1 MLISNLLLI
10 LTSLISF
17 ISPIEIQLTNDTPY
31 PLGNLPKNNDYKFIF
46 YGTPDQTIVIQVTR
60 DNPPSIGQDRLDI
73 FVTEYSSKSVALD
86 NISYLLSSGT
96 KTFSTEHLISQEA
109 CSYIGFEII
118 PYNGLTNGYVKATI
132 KKEEEEEKEYEY
144 EINNN
149 YAKSIDIM
157 STTNSYKFY
166 IYAYYNNVIFKLKK
180 TSSGG
185 TDNQPVTIY
194 EYHYR
199 EATEELIKINTYLN
213 YFSYDN
219 SYRISYTVNK
229 TSCKYV
235 AFKIKPQID
244 MENVLASTIIKK
256 KIDYEYELTNYTEK
270 NIGDLKKSYNYRF
283 NIDVKFNQT
292 IDIELFCNDLWNTG
306 YYLRIYEY
314 YSRDDIYGIKKDT
327 ADLFAN
333 SSEDSLISL
342 YSVAS
347 WDCNF
352 LGIEFAPGYDMENVR
367 FRIVAVTPSDYLYDL
382 TNNINNIYFENL
394 FNRNNYKFQI
404 LAKNDIIYDFEFYK
418 KDSYSSNNQKI
429 NIFKSY
435 CNDEQYYLHLTE
447 TIFLY
452 YQPTENLYINSYTN
466 SESEDNICIIIEIIP
481 RIKMEKVNIVIN
493 ERTPK
498 NYKFD
503 LKNGTQLDLGNIYT
517 NNNYLFYFP
526 ANYENIIQIVFN
538 NMLQSENLTIYEY
551 SEKDSTKKENFSLS
565 NCNVYGNSCIMNY
578 IVNNSLSKYIV
589 FELNSKYNARTVKVI
604 ATIMPPV
611 IEYHFLKNGG
621 KYLILSYPYIYKF
634 FVPASYGKT
643 VKFMMDFFLTKD
655 YQAFTV
661 YEYENISSESAL
673 LKEELVIPFNEKS
686 GYSYKYS
693 VVNSNCHYVVF
704 YKKLLYDMGQVP
716 VHFRVE
722 PPDTFSYQLTSGVPK
737 YFDFLVEDDRYKFY
751 IVAKYNQTI
760 KFKINKKDVKSTRQ
774 RVYIN
779 EYINQTSMIE
789 LYYDSFYAL
798 YNKSL
803 NNIEFS
809 HKVNNSQSNY
819 ILIVMKIEDTM
830 TSVDLLVNVI
840 DEKDE
845 ESEGNN
851 KDGNNNGDS
860 NTLESS
866 YIIIIAVTSVV
877 VIGVIALVI
886 FFLLRRKRNK
896 DGLNEIQDSSIQ
908 MTQPLQSLG

>member
-73 FVTEYSSKSVALD
+73 FVTEYSSKSVELD

-144 EINNN
+144 EIDNN

-314 YSRDDIYGIKKDT
+314 YSRDDIYGIKKDII
-327 ADLFAN
+327 DLFFN

-418 KDSYSSNNQKI
+418 KDSYSSKNQKI

-551 SEKDSTKKENFSLS
+551 SEKDFTKKENFSLS
-565 NCNVYGNSCIMNY
+565 NCNVYDNFCIMNY
-578 IVNNSLSKYIV
+578 VVNNSLSKYIV

-643 VKFMMDFFLTKD
+643 VNFEMDFFLTKD

-673 LKEELVIPFNEKS
+673 LKNELVIPFNEKS
-686 GYSYKYS
+686 GYSYKYG

-760 KFKINKKDVKSTRQ
+760 KFKINKKDKESPSQ
-774 RVYIN
+774 RVYIF

-789 LYYDSFYAL
+789 LYHDSFYAL

-803 NNIEFS
+803 NNLEFS
-809 HKVNNSQSNY
+809 YKVNNSQSNY
-819 ILIVMKIEDTM
+819 ILIEMKIDDTL

-845 ESEGNN
+845 ESE
-851 KDGNNNGDS
+851 GNNNGDS

>member
-1 MLISNLLLI
+1 M
-10 LTSLISF
+10 
-17 ISPIEIQLTNDTPY
+17 PE
-31 PLGNLPKNNDYKFIF
+31 
-46 YGTPDQTIVIQVTR
+46 
-60 DNPPSIGQDRLDI
+60 
-73 FVTEYSSKSVALD
+73 
-86 NISYLLSSGT
+86 
-96 KTFSTEHLISQEA
+96 
-109 CSYIGFEII
+109 
-118 PYNGLTNGYVKATI
+118 
-132 KKEEEEEKEYEY
+132 
-144 EINNN
+144 
-149 YAKSIDIM
+149 
-157 STTNSYKFY
+157 
-166 IYAYYNNVIFKLKK
+166 
-180 TSSGG
+180 
-185 TDNQPVTIY
+185 
-194 EYHYR
+194 
-199 EATEELIKINTYLN
+199 
-213 YFSYDN
+213 
-219 SYRISYTVNK
+219 
-229 TSCKYV
+229 
-235 AFKIKPQID
+235 ID

-270 NIGDLKKSYNYRF
+270 NIGDLKNPYNYRF

-292 IDIELFCNDLWNTG
+292 IDIELFCNELWNTG
-306 YYLRIYEY
+306 YYLHIYEY

-327 ADLFAN
+327 AALFFN

-347 WDCNF
+347 WDCKF

-418 KDSYSSNNQKI
+418 KDSYSSKNQKI

-498 NYKFD
+498 NYQFD

-604 ATIMPPV
+604 ATIMSPV
-611 IEYHFLKNGG
+611 IEYHFLKNDV

-643 VKFMMDFFLTKD
+643 VNFEMDFFLTKD

-673 LKEELVIPFNEKS
+673 LKNELVIPFNEKS
-686 GYSYKYS
+686 GYSYEYG
-693 VVNSNCHYVVF
+693 VVNTKCHYVVF
-704 YKKLLYDMGQVP
+704 YKKLLYDIGRVP

-760 KFKINKKDVKSTRQ
+760 KFKINKKDKESPSQ
-774 RVYIN
+774 RVYII

-789 LYYDSFYAL
+789 LYHDSFYAL

-809 HKVNNSQSNY
+809 YKVNNSQSNY
-819 ILIVMKIEDTM
+819 ILIEMKIDDTM

-851 KDGNNNGDS
+851 NDS